1 MKMEN
6 MLKVVIVGILMIVIS
21 MQLILGTNQT
31 GWDAGLINMVNVI
44 IPLVLGVAVVLV
56 VLSIALGTGRKGL

>member
-1 MKMEN
+1 MRMEN
-6 MLKVVIVGILMIVIS
+6 MLKVVIVGIIMIVIS

-44 IPLVLGVAVVLV
+44 IPLVLGVAVVLI
-56 VLSIALGTGRKGL
+56 VLSLALGGSKKGL

>member
-1 MKMEN
+1 MEN
-6 MLKVVIVGILMIVIS
+6 MLKVVIVGIIMIVIS

-44 IPLVLGVAVVLV
+44 IPLVLGVAVVLI
-56 VLSIALGTGRKGL
+56 VLSLALGGSKKGL

>member
-6 MLKVVIVGILMIVIS
+6 MLKVVILGILTIVIS

-56 VLSIALGTGRKGL
+56 VLSIALGTGRKVL

>member
-1 MKMEN
+1 MRMEN

-31 GWDAGLINMVNVI
+31 GWDAGLVNMVNVI

-56 VLSIALGTGRKGL
+56 VLSLALGGSKKGL